1 MGVQPTYGKG
11 INTPDYEPNQYAVW
25 DENEMAMIGKIAYT
39 IIREVTA
46 SNPLAV
52 FNKRPV
58 DTGDTI
64 EQVVVKF
71 VESEGY
77 DINGAGALTPDKRN
91 KLAVQY
97 FKNWTRKKF
106 KTTVYP
112 TQLRLMANSI
122 SNKEEIASRLV
133 SVLGESDIQENFENI
148 KGLLAYGSTPVNGAT
163 PFVNG
168 GTVAVKNGTIDYLG
182 FLTLIKNIVKGMKFN
197 NTTFN
202 SYGLKRRTR
211 EEDIYIIAPYK
222 LITETDVESLSGV
235 FNLDKAEIRNRIIEI
250 DTETDTDG
258 NYLVYIV
265 DQNAL
270 QVVTQVYKMLD
281 QENADGDFW
290 NYFLHVNR
298 LYAISTLF
306 DGVFIKVSTPQ
317 PVQPVQPTEQA
328 QK

>member
-1 MGVQPTYGKG
+1 MPVQPTYGKG
-11 INTPDYEPNQYAVW
+11 INTPDYLPNQYPVW
-25 DENEMAMIGKIAYT
+25 DQDEMAMIGKIAYT

-46 SNPLAV
+46 SNPLSV

-77 DINGAGALTPDKRN
+77 DINGAGALAPDKRN

-112 TQLRLMANSI
+112 EQLRFVSNSI
-122 SNKEEIASRLV
+122 SNKQEIATKLV
-133 SVLGESDIQENFENI
+133 SVLSESDIQENFENV

-163 PFVNG
+163 PLVNV
-168 GTVAVKNGTIDYLG
+168 GTVPLKNGAIDYLG
-182 FLTLIKNIVKGMKFN
+182 FLTLVKNTVKGMKFN
-197 NTTFN
+197 NTNYN

-250 DTETDTDG
+250 DTDIDSDY
-258 NYLVYIV
+258 NYTVYIV

-270 QVVTQVYKMLD
+270 QVVTQLYKMLN

-290 NYFLHVNR
+290 NYFLHITR

-306 DGVFIKVSTPQ
+306 DGTFLKVATPQ
-317 PVQPVQPTEQA
+317 PAPTPTPAE
-328 QK
+328 

>member
-1 MGVQPTYGKG
+1 MSVQPTYGKG
-11 INTPDYEPNQYAVW
+11 VDAPNYQPNKYAVW
-25 DENEMAMIGKIAYT
+25 DEEQMTLIGKIAYT

-46 SNPLAV
+46 NNPLAV
-52 FNKRPV
+52 FNKMPV

-64 EQVVVKF
+64 EQVVIKL
-71 VESEGY
+71 VESQGY

-97 FKNWTRKKF
+97 FKNWTKKKF

-112 TQLRLMANSI
+112 DKLRFAVDRI
-122 SNKEEIASRLV
+122 SNKQEIASRLV
-133 SVLGESDIQENFENI
+133 SVLGESEIQENFEDI
-148 KGLLAYGSTPVNGAT
+148 KGLLAYGSTAVDGAT

-168 GTVAVKNGTIDYLG
+168 GTVAVKNGTINYLG
-182 FLTLIKNIVKGMKFN
+182 FLTLVKNIVKGMKFN

-211 EEDIYIIAPYK
+211 PEDIYIIAPYK

-250 DTETDTDG
+250 DTDVDENGDYT
-258 NYLVYIV
+258 VYIV

-270 QVVTQVYKMLD
+270 QVVTQTYKMLD

-290 NYFLHVNR
+290 NYFLHVTR

-306 DGVFIKVSTPQ
+306 DGVFIKVATQ
-317 PVQPVQPTEQA
+317 ATEEPEENG
-328 QK
+328 